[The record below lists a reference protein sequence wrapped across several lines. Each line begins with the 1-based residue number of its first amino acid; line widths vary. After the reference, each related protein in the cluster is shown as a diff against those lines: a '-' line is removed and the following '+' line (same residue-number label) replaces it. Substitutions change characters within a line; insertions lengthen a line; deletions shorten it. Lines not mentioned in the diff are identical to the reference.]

1 METVGKCK
9 GMKSGLLALF
19 FPFLLAG
26 STLSTHITFSGE
38 PVVALRTIYN
48 AFNTIGYRLDIQ
60 SFNAQSGSGEISA
73 IAVGNRAFNG
83 TGLVENLKEENI
95 RIEKAHLEAQ
105 ELELVLDA
113 NDAKWNILILGSDEG
128 NELKRVNSP
137 QWFQVN
143 ETQHIRIAPPYV
155 GKWYPDVAVLN
166 EKMELL
172 YSYRST
178 EPKEEW
184 EFELPQGS
192 FYLMVSNTHGM
203 KMLKEGMWIESVN
216 GR

>member
-1 METVGKCK
+1 MKTV
-9 GMKSGLLALF
+9 LFALF
-19 FPFLLAG
+19 FPFLLLG

-38 PVVALRTIYN
+38 PSVALRTIHN
-48 AFNTIGYRLDIQ
+48 AFNTIGYRLDIHNF
-60 SFNAQSGSGEISA
+60 SAQSGSGEISA
-73 IAVGNRAFNG
+73 IAVGNKAFNG
-83 TGLVENLKEENI
+83 AALAENLKEENI
-95 RIEKAHLEAQ
+95 RIEKSRLENQ

-113 NDAKWNILILGSDEG
+113 NNAKWNILALGSDEG

-166 EKMELL
+166 EKMDVL
-172 YSYRST
+172 YAYHSV

-192 FYLMVSNTHGM
+192 FYLMVSNTQGM
-203 KMLKEGMWIESVN
+203 KLIKEGMWIESIS